1 MQKKNF
7 TLHKICFFVH
17 YSENFAQKQFW
28 RIISLHTRKKIS
40 LIIRVKFRRLYVNLW
55 HMMQNKPIMSNEQ
68 IERTCIEKEEE
79 LLKKY
84 FGNLTAEAAKER
96 PETIGEYTKDL
107 PQKIEQEYYAFL
119 DGLWKQYAPEESKN
133 SQLVLEER
141 KLRKLLTDDSFDMI
155 EEAYKDAIEQTL
167 WEKIT
172 KSNHKDVTYYKGL
185 LHKYTQDVLMLMRKD
200 FLEEITNNHI
210 KNKSFEED

>member
-1 MQKKNF
+1 
-7 TLHKICFFVH
+7 
-17 YSENFAQKQFW
+17 
-28 RIISLHTRKKIS
+28 
-40 LIIRVKFRRLYVNLW
+40 
-55 HMMQNKPIMSNEQ
+55 MSNEQ
-68 IERTCIEKEEE
+68 IERTCIDKEEE

-84 FGNLTAEAAKER
+84 FGNLTEEAAKER

-107 PQKIEQEYYAFL
+107 PQNIERAYYAFL
-119 DGLWKQYAPEESKN
+119 EGLWKQYAPEESKN

-200 FLEEITNNHI
+200 FLEEITDNHI

>member
-1 MQKKNF
+1 MQ
-7 TLHKICFFVH
+7 
-17 YSENFAQKQFW
+17 YSENFAQKQVW
-28 RIISLHTRKKIS
+28 GIISLHTRKKIS
-40 LIIRVKFRRLYVNLW
+40 LIISVKFRRLYVNLW
-55 HMMQNKPIMSNEQ
+55 HMMQNKPIMSKEQ

-107 PQKIEQEYYAFL
+107 PQKIEREYYAFL
-119 DGLWKQYAPEESKN
+119 EGLWKQYSPEESKN

-185 LHKYTQDVLMLMRKD
+185 LHKYTQDILMLMRKV
-200 FLEEITNNHI
+200 FLEEITDNHI

>member
-1 MQKKNF
+1 
-7 TLHKICFFVH
+7 
-17 YSENFAQKQFW
+17 
-28 RIISLHTRKKIS
+28 
-40 LIIRVKFRRLYVNLW
+40 
-55 HMMQNKPIMSNEQ
+55 MMQNKPIMSNEQ

-84 FGNLTAEAAKER
+84 FGNLTAEAANER
-96 PETIGEYTKDL
+96 PETFGEYTKDL
-107 PQKIEQEYYAFL
+107 PKKIEREYYAFL
-119 DGLWKQYAPEESKN
+119 EELWKQYAPEESKN

-141 KLRKLLTDDSFDMI
+141 KLRKLLTDNSFDMI

-200 FLEEITNNHI
+200 FLEEITDNHI

>member
-1 MQKKNF
+1 
-7 TLHKICFFVH
+7 
-17 YSENFAQKQFW
+17 
-28 RIISLHTRKKIS
+28 
-40 LIIRVKFRRLYVNLW
+40 
-55 HMMQNKPIMSNEQ
+55 MMQNKPIMSNEQ

-167 WEKIT
+167 WGK
-172 KSNHKDVTYYKGL
+172 NHKV
-185 LHKYTQDVLMLMRKD
+185 
-200 FLEEITNNHI
+200 
-210 KNKSFEED
+210 KS

>member
-1 MQKKNF
+1 
-7 TLHKICFFVH
+7 
-17 YSENFAQKQFW
+17 
-28 RIISLHTRKKIS
+28 
-40 LIIRVKFRRLYVNLW
+40 
-55 HMMQNKPIMSNEQ
+55 MMQNKPIMSKEQ

-96 PETIGEYTKDL
+96 PETIGEYTKNL
-107 PQKIEQEYYAFL
+107 PQKIEREYYAFL
-119 DGLWKQYAPEESKN
+119 EGLWKQYAPEESKN

-200 FLEEITNNHI
+200 FLEEITDNHI